1 MHDFFFMMQNYT
13 MSSNSEPSS
22 DQQNNQ
28 DDNAPLWRFV
38 TREAKLGKGGEEML
52 LFNDI
57 FVDKYTKG
65 HIIES
70 RLTC

>member
-1 MHDFFFMMQNYT
+1 

-28 DDNAPLWRFV
+28 DDTTPLWRFV
-38 TREAKLGKGGEEML
+38 TREVKLGKEEGNVV
-52 LFNDI
+52 FKAT
-57 FVDKYTKG
+57 FVDKYTKD